1 MALCPMP
8 ITGAGQLDFVLKKSE
23 DIRILH
29 LYKVD
34 NQQKS
39 VSHQR
44 GDAYVYVIFGQTNS
58 ICSAVRLFSPKN
70 MAAESR
76 NFSVDSVVK

>member
-44 GDAYVYVIFGQTNS
+44 GDTYVYVIFGQTNS

>member
-23 DIRILH
+23 DIRILY
-29 LYKVD
+29 LYKPLIINKKRLTPTWRRLRLCD
-34 NQQKS
+34 
-39 VSHQR
+39 
-44 GDAYVYVIFGQTNS
+44 FGQTNS